1 MKIPG
6 LDDPPLVTIERGC
19 TSETDDNLYK
29 CETSEDGSRLE
40 APSDLFLN
48 NKISINN
55 NNERSCNCKSSG
67 CNSDWASADN
77 IACYVCDSSDGIECD
92 AEHQGEEVKRN
103 VELKRVYSE
112 SCFECYPAILPQAK
126 CWHPLNRGCYISES
140 ETRISPFVVLVI

>member
-1 MKIPG
+1 MRDFGGWQQVRAPFG
-6 LDDPPLVTIERGC
+6 L
-19 TSETDDNLYK
+19 NLEQYN
-29 CETSEDGSRLE
+29 
-40 APSDLFLN
+40 FY
-48 NKISINN
+48 

-92 AEHQGEEVKRN
+92 AEHLGEEVKAI
-103 VELKRVYSE
+103 VELTCFYSE
-112 SCFECYPAILPQAK
+112 TCFECYPAILPQAK

>member
-1 MKIPG
+1 MLQQKFTGIEDHP
-6 LDDPPLVTIERGC
+6 VTIERGC

-48 NKISINN
+48 NIISIN

-92 AEHQGEEVKRN
+92 AGHQGEEVKRN
-103 VELKRVYSE
+103 VELTCVFIVKLVLN
-112 SCFECYPAILPQAK
+112 AIQQYFPRPSAGIQ
-126 CWHPLNRGCYISES
+126 
-140 ETRISPFVVLVI
+140 